1 MLSLG
6 KFEAPLLVMMVVV
19 ILGGGGGGANG
30 LQAGNFAGITIN
42 RHFRGDIFHN
52 EGERRQF
59 KRQEMLLF
67 KFLHQLVRYAISR
80 FMHFLSQ
87 SASLAIITF
96 PMLFIPPHLTIL
108 VILLTTG
115 GDPEACERIE

>member
-6 KFEAPLLVMMVVV
+6 KFEAPLLVMVVV

-80 FMHFLSQ
+80 FMHFNQLGTDFKKFETLFAVNQ
-87 SASLAIITF
+87 TGIRKGLA
-96 PMLFIPPHLTIL
+96 
-108 VILLTTG
+108 
-115 GDPEACERIE
+115 AN

>member
-6 KFEAPLLVMMVVV
+6 KFEAPLLVMVVV

-59 KRQEMLLF
+59 KRQGMLLF

-87 SASLAIITF
+87 SPSSHF
-96 PMLFIPPHLTIL
+96 PCYFF
-108 VILLTTG
+108 LLT
-115 GDPEACERIE
+115 